1 VRVADDAPPLLPEL
15 ARSLRVL
22 GTPRDAAAEAAHAA
36 VFAPLLGARARA
48 SRGNVSG
55 ALAAL
60 RGQELMAR
68 IESLARSAAE
78 TGGSDAARAR
88 ARVAE
93 TAEILD
99 PLRAAFA
106 ELDRLGAEVA
116 QDAPATSPEWERWV
130 AQLRRVFA
138 AADLAC
144 GNLATL
150 LASAEAAAPAR
161 RWFGGGGGERSR

>member
-1 VRVADDAPPLLPEL
+1 MADDTSPLLPEL

-22 GTPRDAAAEAAHAA
+22 GTPRDAVAEAAHTA
-36 VFAPLLGARARA
+36 VFGPLLGARARA
-48 SRGNVSG
+48 SKGNVAG

-60 RGQELMAR
+60 HGRELMGR
-68 IESLARSAAE
+68 IESLARGAAE
-78 TGGSDAARAR
+78 AGGSDAARAR

-106 ELDRLGAEVA
+106 ELDRLGAEVPQA
-116 QDAPATSPEWERWV
+116 ADARSPEWERWV
-130 AQLRRVFA
+130 GQLRRVFA

-144 GNLATL
+144 GALATL
-150 LASAEAAAPAR
+150 LLAAEATPAR
-161 RWFGGGGGERSR
+161 RWFGGAGGGRSR

>member
-1 VRVADDAPPLLPEL
+1 VADDAPPLLPEL

-22 GTPRDAAAEAAHAA
+22 GTPRDALAEAAHAA
-36 VFAPLLGARARA
+36 VFGPLLGARARA
-48 SRGNVSG
+48 SKGSVAG

-60 RGQELMAR
+60 RGRELMGR
-68 IESLARSAAE
+68 IESLARGAAE
-78 TGGSDAARAR
+78 AGGSDPAHAR

-99 PLRAAFA
+99 PLRAAFV
-106 ELDRLGAEVA
+106 ELDRLGDEMA
-116 QDAPATSPEWERWV
+116 QGAAATSPEWERWV
-130 AQLRRVFA
+130 AQLRRVFT

-150 LASAEAAAPAR
+150 LAAIDETPVR
-161 RWFGGGGGERSR
+161 RWFGGAGGGPSR

>member
-1 VRVADDAPPLLPEL
+1 VADAAPPPLLPEL

-22 GTPRDAAAEAAHAA
+22 GTPRDAGAEAAHAA
-36 VFAPLLGARARA
+36 VFGPLLGARARA
-48 SRGNVSG
+48 SRGTVAG

-60 RGQELMAR
+60 RGQELMGR
-68 IESLARSAAE
+68 IESLARTAAE
-78 TGGSDAARAR
+78 TGGSDAAHAR

-93 TAEILD
+93 TTEILD
-99 PLRAAFA
+99 PLRAAFT

-116 QDAPATSPEWERWV
+116 QGAAATSPEWERWV
-130 AQLRRVFA
+130 GQLHRVFT

-150 LASAEAAAPAR
+150 LASPESTPAR
-161 RWFGGGGGERSR
+161 RWFGGGDGGRSR

>member
-1 VRVADDAPPLLPEL
+1 VRVAEDAPPLLPEL

-48 SRGNVSG
+48 SRGTVAG

-60 RGQELMAR
+60 RGTELMGR
-68 IESLARSAAE
+68 IESLARGAAE
-78 TGGSDAARAR
+78 RGGLDAARAR

-99 PLRAAFA
+99 PLRIAFA
-106 ELDRLGAEVA
+106 ELDRLSDEVG
-116 QDAPATSPEWERWV
+116 QGEATSSGWERWV

-150 LASAEAAAPAR
+150 LASGEEAPAR
-161 RWFGGGGGERSR
+161 RWFGRSGGGQPR

>member
-1 VRVADDAPPLLPEL
+1 VAEDAPLLPEL

-48 SRGNVSG
+48 SRGSVAG

-60 RGQELMAR
+60 HGQELMAR
-68 IESLARSAAE
+68 IESLARGAAE
-78 TGGSDAARAR
+78 TGGADAARAR
-88 ARVAE
+88 ARVAQ

-116 QDAPATSPEWERWV
+116 PGAAATAPEWERWV

-138 AADLAC
+138 AADVAC
-144 GNLATL
+144 GNLAIL
-150 LASAEAAAPAR
+150 LASTPETPAR
-161 RWFGGGGGERSR
+161 RWFGGSGSGRSR